1 MDFDNNERFTAGEE
15 IANSVIHGIGA
26 LFSIAAL
33 AVLTVSSAQH
43 GSAWHIVSFVIFGS
57 SMVLLYTFS
66 AVYHGLTNRRAKEVF
81 EFLDHAGVFLLIAGT
96 YTPFALVVLH
106 GRVGWT
112 IFGVIWGLF
121 AAGIIYKAFFLKK
134 AVIFSTLLYVCM
146 GWVIVLAF
154 KPLLQSL
161 AGQGVFWLVLG
172 GVLYTA
178 GTVFYVR
185 RRMRYHHALWH
196 LFVLAGTGCHF
207 ICVLFYVLPI
217 RV

>member
-1 MDFDNNERFTAGEE
+1 MDFDNNEQFTIGEE

-26 LFSIAAL
+26 LLSIAAL
-33 AVLTVSSAQH
+33 AVLTAAAARY
-43 GSAWHIVSFVIFGS
+43 GSVWHVASFAVFGS

-66 AVYHGLTNRRAKEVF
+66 AIYHGLTNLRAKRVF
-81 EFLDHAGVFLLIAGT
+81 EFLDHSGVFLLIAGT
-96 YTPFALVVLH
+96 YTPFSLVALH